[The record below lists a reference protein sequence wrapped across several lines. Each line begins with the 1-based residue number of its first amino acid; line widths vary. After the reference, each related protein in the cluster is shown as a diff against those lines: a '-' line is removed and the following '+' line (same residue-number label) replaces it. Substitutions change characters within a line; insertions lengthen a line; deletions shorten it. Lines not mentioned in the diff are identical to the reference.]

1 MSFIEDIGSDDDEW
15 LDVDNEGSD
24 IKDIESTFNAKLVTQ
39 LEKRDIA
46 TVLVQD
52 PQDLKTLE
60 NIVRRCL
67 HCDYGACAALDGS
80 EYVAFRLKA
89 LRRLKGRLQET
100 GEFLVRLAQSLV
112 LVGDYASM
120 RTTIREQPTLL
131 QMYPREKGAQQPKKK
146 KQKTKANVSDE
157 E

>member
-1 MSFIEDIGSDDDEW
+1 MSFIEDIASDDDDEW
-15 LDVDNEGSD
+15 LDFENGGFET
-24 IKDIESTFNAKLVTQ
+24 KDIESTFNAKLVTHM
-39 LEKRDIA
+39 EKREIA

-52 PQDLKTLE
+52 AQDLKTLE

-100 GEFLVRLAQSLV
+100 GDFLVRLTQSL
-112 LVGDYASM
+112 
-120 RTTIREQPTLL
+120 
-131 QMYPREKGAQQPKKK
+131 
-146 KQKTKANVSDE
+146 
-157 E
+157 